1 MKLVL
6 LPVAIAAFLL
16 FLLVLGAIG
25 FGVAFAAIA
34 LVGRVWRLLSRSGR
48 PRHS

>member
-16 FLLVLGAIG
+16 FLLVLGAVG
-25 FGVAFAAIA
+25 FGVAFAVIA
-34 LVGRVWRLLSRSGR
+34 VFGRAWRLLSRSER